1 MEKTVIKSG
10 DSEID
15 KRKFHKYK
23 KPISVKNIDINKIV
37 VSNKTSLVKSVSNVL
52 LDKKILKKDLY
63 VYFFQK

>member
-1 MEKTVIKSG
+1 MEKTVIKFG